1 MKHWSVPLAHLRRI
15 SVFASLFIG
24 LFAFA
29 PAAGAAADDA
39 ISIGVV
45 LPVTGKEGKP
55 GQYQKE
61 GIETAVKKINAAG
74 GIFVKDKGKKLPVK
88 IVFYDDESDAAKS
101 ASLAER
107 CMTSD
112 NVTAVLGGYSTTL
125 GEAESVMAD
134 RHQTPWITTGAGATS
149 TFSRGYQFAFGALSP
164 ITVLGSDTAAF
175 LGGLVDQGKL
185 KKGLTIAM
193 ALENTDHGI
202 DYGNGINSW
211 IQKHPGYFKVIFTE
225 KFEYPGGTDFSG
237 LLQKVKNSK
246 ADIFLADAHLADY
259 ITMHRQYLQAGMH
272 HQMVSY
278 GARGPDDAARKALGA
293 GTDYIFAGLWW
304 SKRLPYPQV
313 QQFIADYKA
322 LTGREPDSWY
332 AAPAYDSMRILA
344 QAIEKAGTLN
354 RVKVRDALRK
364 AELKD
369 SVLPSGVLKFGPNG
383 QSFYPFL
390 IVQNKPGEKVDIV
403 LPKDVI
409 TGEAVAPMPVR

>member
-1 MKHWSVPLAHLRRI
+1 MKHWSVQLAHLRRI
-15 SVFASLFIG
+15 SVFASLFIS

-29 PAAGAAADDA
+29 PAAGAVADDA

-61 GIETAVKKINAAG
+61 GIETAVKKINDAG

-403 LPKDVI
+403 LPKDVL